1 MVTPVAKCDCARYL
15 TSGTDGFSP
24 LTFLYV
30 FIIIVP
36 SLLPQSKFLFPSM
49 TRQLIPTGQHNRV
62 FLAILTDS
70 YSRSHSEKSG
80 QEQQFEIPLLKSH
93 SPKCSCLIIRVQM
106 NSNPLT
112 ELHLIL
118 YESLFSRV

>member
-1 MVTPVAKCDCARYL
+1 
-15 TSGTDGFSP
+15 
-24 LTFLYV
+24 
-30 FIIIVP
+30 
-36 SLLPQSKFLFPSM
+36 M

-118 YESLFSRV
+118 YESLFSRVWTANGYQLLLSHICSIPSVLETEASRL